1 MPQIVIAALVIYSV
15 LSNYGYALV
24 ILSAMFLGA
33 IWLILCCFESSR
45 SAVAEA
51 HDYEEFRFKP
61 RRSNGTPARRFERP
75 ALSQHDSIRWAAS
88 VLANSSSHLI
98 IDTETTG
105 LSGRDEVIEISIIE
119 MNGNKVFHSH
129 IKPPKRRKMPPEA
142 EKVHGISISFLK
154 DKPTLEQVW
163 PGIQAALCGKTLIAY
178 NAEFDERLLRQTCRK
193 YNLQPLGNR
202 WECAMIPYAAWV
214 GEWNDYRNDYKWQ
227 KLPSAGHDAL
237 SDCLATRKIIIE
249 MAGGR
254 D

>member
-1 MPQIVIAALVIYSV
+1 MFAHVVSGVLLIIFFSWAAPALALVLLGY
-15 LSNYGYALV
+15 YG
-24 ILSAMFLGA
+24 ILTANWLFSAPE
-33 IWLILCCFESSR
+33 ISIENESENETYWP
-45 SAVAEA
+45 AVKN
-51 HDYEEFRFKP
+51 DFPVY
-61 RRSNGTPARRFERP
+61 RP
-75 ALSQHDSIRWAAS
+75 TEITSQHGSRRWATS
-88 VLANSSSHLI
+88 VLANSSNHLI

-105 LSGRDEVIEISIIE
+105 LSGRDEVIEVAIIE
-119 MNGNKVFHSH
+119 MNGDKVFHSH
-129 IKPPKRRKMPPEA
+129 IKPPKRRKMPPDA
-142 EKVHGISISFLK
+142 ERIHGISISFLK

-178 NAEFDERLLRQTCRK
+178 NAEFDERLLRQTCKK
-193 YNLQPLGNR
+193 YDLQPLGNR